1 MIWFLVG
8 SVFLVLFVI
17 LEGKRQERK
26 YGRSGGKGGSL
37 MRTGLLEFQRHLEP
51 EKKVEIF
58 VDKRETRFT
67 VQSGDEPT
75 KGGAMPESENA
86 TLARRWFTEVWNE
99 RSEAAVNE
107 LLAPDAAG
115 HMEGGLEVRGPAEFH
130 PVRAALLG
138 AFPDMEVNVDQII
151 SQGDDVVVR
160 WSAKG
165 THRGEHLG
173 FPASNRAAAFR
184 GMTWLRFQ
192 DGKIVEGWDAWN
204 QGRVMREL
212 GAP

>member
-1 MIWFLVG
+1 MIWLLVG
-8 SVFLVLFVI
+8 SVLLVLFVI

-26 YGRSGGKGGSL
+26 YGRSGGKGGSR

-58 VDKRETRFT
+58 VDKRKPRFT
-67 VQSGDEPT
+67 VESGDEPT
-75 KGGAMPESENA
+75 KRGTMESENA
-86 TLARRWFTEVWNE
+86 MLARRWFTEVWNE
-99 RSEAAVNE
+99 RRESTVNE

-130 PVRAALLG
+130 PVRAALIG
-138 AFPDMEVNVDQII
+138 AFPDFELNVDQII
-151 SQGDDVVVR
+151 AQGDDVVVR

-165 THRGEHLG
+165 THRGVHLG
-173 FPASNRAAAFR
+173 FPASNRRAAFR

>member
-1 MIWFLVG
+1 
-8 SVFLVLFVI
+8 
-17 LEGKRQERK
+17 
-26 YGRSGGKGGSL
+26 

-58 VDKRETRFT
+58 VGKRAGPPPRFT
-67 VQSGDEPT
+67 VESGDEPT
-75 KGGAMPESENA
+75 KGGTMPESENA

-151 SQGDDVVVR
+151 SHGDDVVVR

-184 GMTWLRFQ
+184 GMTWLRFR

-204 QGRVMREL
+204 QGRVMRDL